1 MSKIITPVADAVF
14 SRAMRPVLLLAA
26 ALSFALAPGCICK
39 VEPSQR
45 DAGPGSDGSLLDAA
59 VIIDAAL
66 ADAAPDSAL
75 ADAAIPD
82 AAPDAMPDAMVCMRS
97 GDTASH
103 LEPTPPT
110 LWPELTSD
118 SGGAAATYS
127 NAGSTTLV
135 RVGADGMRRTADLT
149 LALPEVAAL
158 AFDGTDYVVAGRVG
172 QTIQLRRV
180 TSAGVIGAAT
190 TIGTGQVVLGALAV
204 HSSGD
209 VALLWRGQLDGAL
222 RVTVVPT
229 SGAPVDTVLH
239 TPPTITN
246 SQPVGGI
253 IATTSATAKFLVA
266 YQVVASS
273 LSTTVAVRPIAPDGT
288 QQLVSTGAATVRE
301 RVGLA
306 PGASADTA
314 IVTWRDQGNSD
325 PWVAIVDATGATTL
339 APRVVF
345 SRATGDFVT
354 RVASRA
360 IPGGGFDVLVDNY
373 HGVNNR
379 AVERYS
385 FDATGAPTTNA
396 RLATV
401 CTGTNEENLPFTR
414 SGSTRFATWDNGGA
428 SLLISF

>member
-1 MSKIITPVADAVF
+1 MSKIITSVAGAVF
-14 SRAMRPVLLLAA
+14 SPAMKPVLLLTA
-26 ALSFALAPGCICK
+26 ALAFALAPGCICK
-39 VEPSQR
+39 SESPQR
-45 DAGPGSDGSLLDAA
+45 DGGPGVDAA
-59 VIIDAAL
+59 VLVDAAL

-75 ADAAIPD
+75 DAAIPD
-82 AAPDAMPDAMVCMRS
+82 AAPDAMPDAMVCMGS

-103 LEPTPPT
+103 LEPTPPA
-110 LWPELTSD
+110 LWPALTSD

-127 NAGSTTLV
+127 NAGNTTLV
-135 RVGADGMRRTADLT
+135 RVGANGLRRTADVT

-180 TSAGVIGAAT
+180 TSAGVVGSAT

-204 HSSGD
+204 HASGD

-222 RVTVVPT
+222 RVTVVPS

-288 QQLVSTGAATVRE
+288 QQLVSTGAASVRE

-325 PWVAIVDATGATTL
+325 PWVAMVDASGATTL
-339 APRVVF
+339 TPRVVF
-345 SRATGDFVT
+345 TRATGDFIT

-373 HGVNNR
+373 HGVSNR

-385 FDATGAPTTNA
+385 FDGAGAPTTNA

-414 SGSTRFATWDNGGA
+414 TGSTRFATWDNGTG
-428 SLLISF
+428 SVLVSF

>member
-1 MSKIITPVADAVF
+1 MSKIITAVGDGVF

-39 VEPSQR
+39 VEPTQR

-59 VIIDAAL
+59 IVIDATL
-66 ADAAPDSAL
+66 VDAAPDSAL

-82 AAPDAMPDAMVCMRS
+82 AATDAMPDAMVCMRS

-110 LWPELTSD
+110 LWPALTSD
-118 SGGAAATYS
+118 SGGAAAAYS
-127 NAGSTTLV
+127 SGGNTVLV
-135 RVGADGMRRTADLT
+135 RVGPTGVRRTADVT
-149 LALPEVAAL
+149 LALPEVVSL
-158 AFDGTDYVVAGRVG
+158 AFDGTDYVVVGRTG

-180 TSAGVIGAAT
+180 TSAGVVGSPT
-190 TIGTGQVVLGALAV
+190 TIGTGQAVLGALAV

-222 RVTVVPT
+222 RVTVVPV
-229 SGAPVDTVLH
+229 SGAPVETVLH

-288 QQLVSTGAATVRE
+288 QQIVSTGAATVRE

-306 PGASADTA
+306 PGATADTA
-314 IVTWRDQGNSD
+314 IVTWRDQNNSD
-325 PWVAIVDATGATTL
+325 PWVAMVDATGATTL
-339 APRVVF
+339 TPRIVF
-345 SRATGDFVT
+345 TRATGDFVT

-360 IPGGGFDVLVDNY
+360 IPGGGFDVLVDNA
-373 HGVNNR
+373 HGLTDR

-414 SGSTRFATWDNGGA
+414 TGSARFATWDNGSG
-428 SLLISF
+428 SVLVTF

>member
-1 MSKIITPVADAVF
+1 
-14 SRAMRPVLLLAA
+14 MRPVLLLAT

-39 VEPSQR
+39 SEPQQR
-45 DAGPGSDGSLLDAA
+45 DAGPGLDGSALDAA
-59 VIIDAAL
+59 IIVDAAL
-66 ADAAPDSAL
+66 ADAAADSAAL
-75 ADAAIPD
+75 PD
-82 AAPDAMPDAMVCMRS
+82 AALDAMPDAMADAMVCLGS
-97 GDTASH
+97 GDTATH
-103 LEPTPPT
+103 REPTPPT
-110 LWPELTSD
+110 LWPALTSD
-118 SGGAAATYS
+118 SAGAVAAYS
-127 NAGSTTLV
+127 GASNTTLV
-135 RVGADGMRRTADLT
+135 RVDASGQRRTADVV

-180 TSAGVIGAAT
+180 TSAGVVGSPI

-204 HSSGD
+204 HASGD

-229 SGAPVDTVLH
+229 TGAAVDTVLH

-273 LSTTVAVRPIAPDGT
+273 LSTTVAVRPIAPDGA

-306 PGASADTA
+306 PGASPDTA

-325 PWVAIVDATGATTL
+325 PWVAMVDATGATTL

-345 SRATGDFVT
+345 TRATGDFVT

-414 SGSTRFATWDNGGA
+414 TGSTRFATWDNGSA
-428 SLLISF
+428 SLLITF